1 MRDLLQRTF
10 QQIVAVVG
18 RNLWANVRLVSH
30 QSPLRYVGLMER
42 LLLPFQFQAQSSALA
57 ANLVASTLLRL
68 SQLLS
73 VYQST

>member
-30 QSPLRYVGLMER
+30 QSPLRYVDPMEK
-42 LLLPFQFQAQSSALA
+42 
-57 ANLVASTLLRL
+57 
-68 SQLLS
+68 
-73 VYQST
+73 